1 MGRFDVSGGRSNMQ
15 QAELSLLQRALP
27 AGKQIRILLVVVLV
41 AGGALAIGWGALRA
55 RADEPAPSNS
65 ASAANEV
72 RLNSTQLATLEINTV
87 GIRSFRSEEVTDG
100 QIALNGDTT
109 TQVFSPY
116 SGRVVRVMA
125 SPGEYVKRGA
135 PLLRIEATEFVQAQS
150 DLINGA
156 ATLKLARI
164 NEQRKHAAYESKG
177 GSLQDW
183 QQAQVDLTT
192 AENAATSAKN
202 RLRILGK
209 TDEEIATMESA
220 RKTDVAT
227 YVIAPIGGVVTD
239 RQVGPGQFIQAGA
252 STPVFSIGDLS
263 TVWLVADVPETQV
276 PFIERGQKV
285 EVRVLALPGRVFEA
299 SLTAIGA
306 QVDAVTRRV
315 PVRATIT
322 NLDGKLKPQMFANF
336 SIITSSDSAAPA
348 VPEEAIVR
356 EGDQA
361 RVWVIGEHNT
371 LALRSIRTGR
381 SNDGMVEV
389 LNGLKAGERVVT
401 RGSLFIDRAAR
412 AG

>member
-1 MGRFDVSGGRSNMQ
+1 MQ

-41 AGGALAIGWGALRA
+41 AAGALLIGWGALRA
-55 RADEPAPSNS
+55 RAGEPAPSNTAYS
-65 ASAANEV
+65 ADEV
-72 RLNSTQLATLEINTV
+72 HLTGTQLATLEINTV
-87 GIRSFRSEEVTDG
+87 GIRKFRSEQVTDG

-125 SPGEYVKRGA
+125 SPGEYVKQGA
-135 PLLRIEATEFVQAQS
+135 PLLRIEASEFVQAQS

-156 ATLKLARI
+156 AALKLARI

-183 QQAQVDLTT
+183 QQAQVDLTA
-192 AENAATSAKN
+192 AENASTSAKN

-209 TDEEIATMESA
+209 TDEEIAAMESA
-220 RKTDVAT
+220 KKTDVAT

-239 RQVGPGQFIQAGA
+239 RQVGPGQYIQAAA
-252 STPVFSIGDLS
+252 SVPVFSIGDLS

-299 SLTAIGA
+299 QLTAIGA

-315 PVRATIT
+315 PVRATIA
-322 NLDGKLKPQMFANF
+322 NPDGKLKPQMFANF
-336 SIITSSDSAAPA
+336 SIITSDESAAPA
-348 VPEEAIVR
+348 VPEDAIVR

-361 RVWVIGEHNT
+361 RVWVIGQNNALT
-371 LALRSIRTGR
+371 LRPIRTGR

-389 LNGLKAGERVVT
+389 LDGLKVGERVVT